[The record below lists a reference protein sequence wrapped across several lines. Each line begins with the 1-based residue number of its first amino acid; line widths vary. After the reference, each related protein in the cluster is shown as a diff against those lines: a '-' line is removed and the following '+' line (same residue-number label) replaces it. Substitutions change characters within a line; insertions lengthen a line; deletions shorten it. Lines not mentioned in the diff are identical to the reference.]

1 MFYREAGIFKT
12 SYAADQALFRI
23 PIDKAFVF
31 GPLPSPFWSSRSL
44 ETTIG
49 SAPF

>member
-23 PIDKAFVF
+23 PIDKLFVIGMIAFAFIVI
-31 GPLPSPFWSSRSL
+31 PM
-44 ETTIG
+44 IG
-49 SAPF
+49 NEYWLG